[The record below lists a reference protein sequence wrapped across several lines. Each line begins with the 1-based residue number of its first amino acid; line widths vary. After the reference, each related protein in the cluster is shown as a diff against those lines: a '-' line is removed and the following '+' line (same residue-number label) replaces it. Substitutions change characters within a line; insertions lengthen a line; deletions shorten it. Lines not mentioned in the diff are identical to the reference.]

1 MSVVLLCLGAVLLL
15 GPGSRSR
22 VVRRSRVRRMDGP
35 TMAAT
40 AAALGVVVVVGRWW
54 GLPLGLAA
62 AWGARRMLQR
72 LAAHD
77 STDREALLRQA
88 PDAVDCL
95 ASCLAAGAPLW
106 TGMTVTADAFGEPV
120 AGLFRRCVAR
130 HRLGAGYPLTFA
142 EFLDDP
148 ALAPVGRALVR
159 SVESGAALTTAL
171 ISCVEQLRAER
182 GADLERRARAVGVKA
197 VLPLAACFLPAF
209 VLLAVVP
216 IVGSL
221 VMDLF

>member
-1 MSVVLLCLGAVLLL
+1 MSVLLL
-15 GPGSRSR
+15 CVGVALLLTPSSRAR
-22 VVRRSRVRRMDGP
+22 VVRRSRGRRVEAP
-35 TMAAT
+35 AMAA
-40 AAALGVVVVVGRWW
+40 AAAAVGVVFLVGRWW
-54 GLPLGLAA
+54 GLPVGLAVG
-62 AWGARRMLQR
+62 WGAHRMLQR
-72 LAAHD
+72 LATAD
-77 STDREALLRQA
+77 ATDREALLRQT

-106 TGMTVTADAFGEPV
+106 TGLAVTGDAFGDPV

-130 HRLGAGYPLTFA
+130 HRLGSGYALTFS

-148 ALAPVGRALVR
+148 ALAPVGRVLLR

-171 ISCVEQLRAER
+171 IACVEQMRADR
-182 GADLERRARAVGVKA
+182 GAQLEQRARAVGVKA
-197 VLPLAACFLPAF
+197 VLPLAVCFLPAF

-221 VMDLF
+221 VMELF

>member
-1 MSVVLLCLGAVLLL
+1 VSVLLL
-15 GPGSRSR
+15 CVGAILLIAPSSRAR
-22 VVRRSRVRRMDGP
+22 VVRKTRGP
-35 TMAAT
+35 GVDAPT
-40 AAALGVVVVVGRWW
+40 AAAAVAAVGVVALVGRWW

-62 AWGARRMLQR
+62 GWFSRRLLQR
-72 LAAHD
+72 LAAAQ
-77 STDREALLRQA
+77 TAEREALLRQA

-120 AGLFRRCVAR
+120 AGLFRRCSAR
-130 HRLGAGYPLTFA
+130 HRLGAGYPLTFS

-148 ALAPVGRALVR
+148 ELAPVGRVLLR

-171 ISCVEQLRAER
+171 ISCVEQLRAQR
-182 GADLERRARAVGVKA
+182 GAELERRARAVGVKA
-197 VLPLAACFLPAF
+197 VLPLAVCFLPAF